1 MRRRFALLF
10 AFGTGLSISAAALIA
25 CSSPEPKSAIPF
37 DTRDDDEDPK
47 DGPGKKRREDPPQ
60 TEEDP
65 PLPDGGKPPGRVY
78 AHTSK
83 TLYLLDPL
91 AETLTKVGDLDCLK
105 PGDRLLDIAL
115 DRVGVM
121 YGTSDRG
128 FLKIDPIDARC
139 SYVKE
144 DPAAQY
150 PNSLAFVPIGTVDD
164 TKEAL
169 VGYQFDPYAV
179 NEATIYSRIDLATGE
194 MTPIGSLNPPGAA
207 VRYRSSGDLISTI
220 RNGNKAYLTVK
231 AISSDAGTG
240 NDYLAEID
248 PKTGEIKNIVG
259 DTGQKN
265 FYGLG
270 QWAGTAYG
278 FNDTGN
284 IVEIDM
290 TTGKGTTLMTA
301 SEDAGAVAWFGA
313 GVSTN
318 APTKP

>member
-25 CSSPEPKSAIPF
+25 CSSPEPKSTIPF
-37 DTRDDDEDPK
+37 DTRDDEEPK
-47 DGPGKKRREDPPQ
+47 KDAGKKRREDPPQ

-65 PLPDGGKPPGRVY
+65 PLADGGKPPGRVY
-78 AHTSK
+78 AHTAK

-91 AETLTKVGDLDCLK
+91 ADSLTKIGDLGCLN

-121 YGTSDRG
+121 YGTSDKG
-128 FLKIDPIDARC
+128 FLKIDPVDASC

-144 DPAAQY
+144 DPAAMY

-164 TKEAL
+164 TKEVL
-169 VGYQFDPYAV
+169 VGYQFDRDAL
-179 NEATIYSRIDLATGE
+179 NEATVYAQIDLATGA
-194 MTPIGSLNPPGAA
+194 MTAIGNLNAPGAP

-248 PKTGEIKNIVG
+248 PKTGRIKGIVG

-265 FYGLG
+265 YYGLG

-278 FNDTGN
+278 FNDKGN

-290 TTGKGTTLMTA
+290 VTVKGTTLMTA
-301 SEDAGAVAWFGA
+301 SEDAGVVAWFGA